1 MSQPGSWKI
10 KFDSI
15 FYLRKYYY
23 ICLLVAL
30 SPDGSIVLTIKKF
43 DNMKFNVSSTELL
56 KGLMEISKAIPA
68 KSALPILENF
78 LFDLSG
84 NILTVTA
91 SDSELTLRTE
101 IEVDATEEEGKI
113 AVPARHMIDLLK
125 ELPDQPVLIS
135 TASDSSI
142 ECRWSSGNS
151 VLPFFPAEDY
161 PEIKGASDD
170 AEKITFPAES
180 LVEGINK
187 TIYATADDEIR
198 PAMNGIFFD
207 FDKESTT
214 LVASDSHKLIC
225 YTTKDAKTAEKC
237 SFILHKKPASV
248 LKSII
253 SKEFDTVEIAFD
265 SSTVVFTLGRT
276 TMVCRL
282 IVGKYPKYRDV
293 IPQNNSS
300 ILRIDRSLFL
310 NTVKRVAVCANKASN
325 HIKLDLKAGQM
336 EITAQDLGFAIAA
349 YEKISCDYN
358 GDNLTIGFK
367 STFLSEI
374 LANMSCETVV
384 LKFADARRAAL
395 IVPSEEDAESD
406 KVCGILMPI
415 MVQ

>member
-1 MSQPGSWKI
+1 
-10 KFDSI
+10 
-15 FYLRKYYY
+15 
-23 ICLLVAL
+23 
-30 SPDGSIVLTIKKF
+30 
-43 DNMKFNVSSTELL
+43 MKFNVSSTELL

-78 LFDLSG
+78 LFDLKG
-84 NILTVTA
+84 NILQVTA

-125 ELPDQPVLIS
+125 ELPDQPIFIK

-142 ECRWSSGNS
+142 ECKWTSGNS
-151 VLPFFPAEDY
+151 ILPFFPAEDY
-161 PEIKGASDD
+161 PEIKETSDD
-170 AEKITFPAES
+170 AEKIEFPAES
-180 LVEGINK
+180 LIEGING

-198 PAMNGIFFD
+198 PAMNGIYFD
-207 FDKESTT
+207 FDTESTT

-225 YTTKDAKTAEKC
+225 YTTKDVKAQAKC

-248 LKSII
+248 LKSILAK
-253 SKEFDTVEIAFD
+253 SDDVVEITFD
-265 SSTVVFTLGRT
+265 SSTVVFRFGGTV
-276 TMVCRL
+276 MVCRL

-300 ILRIDRSLFL
+300 VLKIDRALFL
-310 NTVKRVAVCANKASN
+310 NTVRRVAVCANKASN
-325 HIKLDLKAGQM
+325 HIKLDLKPGQM

-349 YEKISCDYN
+349 YEKVGCDYN

-367 STFLSEI
+367 STFLTEI

-384 LKFADARRAAL
+384 MKFADARRAAL
-395 IVPSEEDAESD
+395 IIPSEEDAESG
-406 KVCGILMPI
+406 KICGILMPI